1 MRLLAIAAV
10 FVGKSDG
17 KGDEMDSISLKMPVT
32 IKAKLTEKLRKRIS
46 DDLSQKLNQVTMELQ
61 QLDIEEKRVIQEQA
75 QGNLQALQAIRQHFG
90 AERQQ
95 REMFKADTEQ
105 KLADIAKLAL
115 GAEIVQGQLE
125 RQVEVKVGDD
135 FHAMMNVEVLI
146 EDGKVI
152 AIRS

>member
-1 MRLLAIAAV
+1 
-10 FVGKSDG
+10 
-17 KGDEMDSISLKMPVT
+17 MDSISLKMPVT
-32 IKAKLTEKLRKRIS
+32 IKAKLTERLRKQIS
-46 DDLSQKLNQVTMELQ
+46 DDVTQKIQQGTMALQ

-75 QGNLQALQAIRQHFG
+75 QGNLQALQAIRQHFA

-95 REMFKADTEQ
+95 REAFKTDTEQ
-105 KLADIAKLAL
+105 KLSDIGKLAL

>member
-1 MRLLAIAAV
+1 
-10 FVGKSDG
+10 
-17 KGDEMDSISLKMPVT
+17 MDSISLKMPVT

-46 DDLSQKLNQVTMELQ
+46 DDLSQRLQEVTMELQ
-61 QLDIEEKRVIQEQA
+61 QIDIEEKRVIQEQA

-95 REMFKADTEQ
+95 REAFKAETEQ
-105 KLADIAKLAL
+105 KLSDIGKLAL
-115 GAEIVQGQLE
+115 GAEIIQGQLE

>member
-1 MRLLAIAAV
+1 
-10 FVGKSDG
+10 
-17 KGDEMDSISLKMPVT
+17 MDSISLKMPVT

-61 QLDIEEKRVIQEQA
+61 QIDLEEKRVIQEQA
-75 QGNLQALQAIRQHFG
+75 QGNLQALQAIRQHFDM
-90 AERQQ
+90 ERQQ
-95 REMFKADTEQ
+95 REAFKTDTEQ
-105 KLADIAKLAL
+105 KLADIGKLAL

-125 RQVEVKVGDD
+125 RQVEVRVGDD

>member
-1 MRLLAIAAV
+1 
-10 FVGKSDG
+10 
-17 KGDEMDSISLKMPVT
+17 MDSISLKMPVT

-61 QLDIEEKRVIQEQA
+61 QLDLEEKRVIQEQA

-90 AERQQ
+90 VERQQ
-95 REMFKADTEQ
+95 REAFKADTEQ
-105 KLADIAKLAL
+105 KLADIGKLAL

-125 RQVEVKVGDD
+125 RQVEVKIGDD
-135 FHAMMNVEVLI
+135 FHTMMNVEVLL

>member
-1 MRLLAIAAV
+1 
-10 FVGKSDG
+10 
-17 KGDEMDSISLKMPVT
+17 MDSISLKMPVT

-61 QLDIEEKRVIQEQA
+61 QIDLEEKRVIQEQA
-75 QGNLQALQAIRQHFG
+75 QGNLQALQTIRQHFG
-90 AERQQ
+90 MERQQ
-95 REMFKADTEQ
+95 REAFKADTEQ
-105 KLADIAKLAL
+105 KLSDIGKLAL
-115 GAEIVQGQLE
+115 GAEILQGQLE

-135 FHAMMNVEVLI
+135 FQSMMNVEILL

>member
-1 MRLLAIAAV
+1 
-10 FVGKSDG
+10 
-17 KGDEMDSISLKMPVT
+17 MDSISLKMPVT
-32 IKAKLTEKLRKRIS
+32 IKAKLTENLRKRIS
-46 DDLSQKLNQVTMELQ
+46 DDLNQKLQQVTMELQ
-61 QLDIEEKRVIQEQA
+61 QIDIEEKRVIEEQA
-75 QGNLQALQAIRQHFG
+75 QGNLQALQAIRQHFA

-95 REMFKADTEQ
+95 REMFKADAEQ
-105 KLADIAKLAL
+105 KLSDINKLAL

>member
-1 MRLLAIAAV
+1 
-10 FVGKSDG
+10 
-17 KGDEMDSISLKMPVT
+17 MDSISLKMPVT
-32 IKAKLTEKLRKRIS
+32 IKAKLTERLRKQIS
-46 DDLSQKLNQVTMELQ
+46 DDLTQKVQQVTMALQ

-75 QGNLQALQAIRQHFG
+75 QGNLQALQAIRQHFA

-95 REMFKADTEQ
+95 REDFKADTEQ
-105 KLADIAKLAL
+105 KLADIGKLAL

>member
-1 MRLLAIAAV
+1 
-10 FVGKSDG
+10 
-17 KGDEMDSISLKMPVT
+17 MDSISLKMPVT

-46 DDLSQKLNQVTMELQ
+46 DDLTQKIQQVTMELQ
-61 QLDIEEKRVIQEQA
+61 QIDIEEKRIIQEQA
-75 QGNLQALQAIRQHFG
+75 QGNLQALQAIRQHFA

-95 REMFKADTEQ
+95 REAFKADAEQ
-105 KLADIAKLAL
+105 KLTDIGKLAL

>member
-1 MRLLAIAAV
+1 
-10 FVGKSDG
+10 
-17 KGDEMDSISLKMPVT
+17 MDSISLKMPVT

-61 QLDIEEKRVIQEQA
+61 QIDLEEKRVIQEQA

-90 AERQQ
+90 MERQQ
-95 REMFKADTEQ
+95 REAVKAETEQ
-105 KLADIAKLAL
+105 KLADIGKLAL
-115 GAEIVQGQLE
+115 GAEILQGQLE

>member
-1 MRLLAIAAV
+1 
-10 FVGKSDG
+10 
-17 KGDEMDSISLKMPVT
+17 MDSISLKMPVT
-32 IKAKLTEKLRKRIS
+32 IKAQLTEKLRKRIS
-46 DDLSQKLNQVTMELQ
+46 DDLSQKLQQVTMELQ
-61 QLDIEEKRVIQEQA
+61 QIDIEEKRVVQEQA
-75 QGNLQALQAIRQHFG
+75 QGNLQALQAIRQHFA

-95 REMFKADTEQ
+95 REAFKADAEQ
-105 KLADIAKLAL
+105 KLADIGKLAL

-125 RQVEVKVGDD
+125 RQVEVRVGDD